1 MHQLVAEAFVVIA
14 HSQCVS
20 EKICAQIQDF
30 FRSITVK
37 GSDRLLICD
46 DGCAILS
53 PSDIG
58 LSFRVS
64 ATDCVIFH
72 GIQTLLEGGLST
84 FADMTDGAIEWVP
97 AEEAAFRSICNADP
111 TTDTVA

>member
-30 FRSITVK
+30 FRSTAIK
-37 GSDRLLICD
+37 GSDRLLMCD

-64 ATDCVIFH
+64 ATDYVIFH
-72 GIQTLLEGGLST
+72 GIQTLLEGGLSN
-84 FADMTDGAIEWVP
+84 FADVSDGAILWVP
-97 AEEAAFRSICNADP
+97 ADQAAFRSICNADP